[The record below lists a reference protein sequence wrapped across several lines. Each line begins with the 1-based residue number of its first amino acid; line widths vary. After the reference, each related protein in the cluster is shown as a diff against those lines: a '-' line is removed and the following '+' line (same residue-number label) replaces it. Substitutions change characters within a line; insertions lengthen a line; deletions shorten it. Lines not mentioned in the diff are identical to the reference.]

1 MGPNPYVHGVKDGE
15 WNAGD
20 LPTIE
25 YSNVPGTCI
34 SNWEQLHGLE
44 PKNKFP
50 KFTTNHLRF
59 LDFGTIFW

>member
-1 MGPNPYVHGVKDGE
+1 MVNGMQGIFLQLNTQTY
-15 WNAGD
+15 
-20 LPTIE
+20 
-25 YSNVPGTCI
+25 GTCI